1 MRIIKDIIIKIDK
14 NEVFR
19 YQGYQK
25 QRITNSKNIIM
36 QMTEEEITC
45 AYELFKPQGIYD
57 SLKIKKIL
65 FSDERIDLENGFSLY
80 FKDSVTALLKGA
92 EHLVF
97 GVVTIGHDLDNK
109 VSEYFRQGENTRAF
123 ILDAIGTV
131 AARYLSKNVRA
142 LACQEARGKNLQ
154 TTKHFTPGTAEWDIS
169 QQKGIFDLLPAY
181 KIGVKLNASFM
192 MNPKK
197 SLSWAIGIGK
207 HMVNPTKDD
216 NSCQICQAVN
226 CQYRKID

>member
-1 MRIIKDIIIKIDK
+1 MRTIKEIKIKIDK

-19 YQGYQK
+19 YLGYHK
-25 QRITNSKNIIM
+25 QRITNSKNIII
-36 QMTEEEITC
+36 QMTEEEITR

-57 SLKIKKIL
+57 SFKVKKIL

-80 FKDSVTALLKGA
+80 FIDSVTELLKGA

-131 AARYLSKNVRA
+131 AARYLSKNVQA
-142 LACQEARGKNLQ
+142 LVCQEARGRNLQ
-154 TTKHFTPGTAEWDIS
+154 STKHFTPGTAEWDIS

-181 KIGVKLNASFM
+181 KIGVKLNESFM

-197 SLSWAIGIGK
+197 SLSWGIGNGK
-207 HMVNPTKDD
+207 YMVNPTKDD

-226 CQYRKID
+226 CQYRQID

>member
-1 MRIIKDIIIKIDK
+1 VRIIKDNIIKIDK

-19 YQGYQK
+19 YQGYHK

-36 QMTEEEITC
+36 QMTEEEITR

-57 SLKIKKIL
+57 FFKVKKIL
-65 FSDERIDLENGFSLY
+65 FSDERVDLENGFSLY
-80 FKDSVTALLKGA
+80 FKGSVTELLKGM
-92 EHLVF
+92 EHLIL
-97 GVVTIGHDLDNK
+97 GVITIGHALDNK

-131 AARYLSKNVRA
+131 AARYLSKNIRA
-142 LACQEARGKNLQ
+142 LVCQEARGKNLQ
-154 TTKHFTPGTAEWDIS
+154 STKHFTPGTAEWDIS

-181 KIGVKLNASFM
+181 KIGVKLNESFM

-207 HMVNPTKDD
+207 HMVNPIKDD
-216 NSCQICQAVN
+216 NSCRICQAVN
-226 CQYRKID
+226 CQFRKID